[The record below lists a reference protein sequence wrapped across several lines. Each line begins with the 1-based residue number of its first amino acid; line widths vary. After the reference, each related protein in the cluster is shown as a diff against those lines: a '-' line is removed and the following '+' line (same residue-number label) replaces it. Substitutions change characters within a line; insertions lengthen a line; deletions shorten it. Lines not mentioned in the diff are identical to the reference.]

1 MALKINKDHLEMIKA
16 LGEESFPNE
25 CCGFLLGKMDAEGQ
39 KVIASTIPATN
50 ERESE
55 EQYHRFLI
63 TPSAYLKAER
73 YARENK
79 LEILGFFHSHPNA
92 QAKPSEYDREHAWP
106 WYSYMIVSVKEGKAE
121 DVTSWTMNDDRSR
134 FSEEEILISK

>member
-1 MALKINKDHLEMIKA
+1 MALRIDNEHLEMIKA

-25 CCGFLLGKMDAEGQ
+25 CCGFLLGKVDSEGE
-39 KVIASTIPATN
+39 KVIGSAIPAAN

-63 TPSAYLKAER
+63 SPNAYLKAER
-73 YARENK
+73 YAREHS

-92 QAKPSEYDREHAWP
+92 EARPSEYDREHAWP
-106 WYSYMIVSVKEGKAE
+106 WYSYLIVSVKEGVAE
-121 DVTSWTMNDDRSR
+121 DLTSWRMDDDRSR
-134 FSEEEILISK
+134 FSQEEILISK

>member
-1 MALKINKDHLEMIKA
+1 MALKIDNDHLEMIKA

-25 CCGFLLGKMDAEGQ
+25 CCGFLLGKVNQEGQ

-63 TPSAYLKAER
+63 TPKAYLLAER
-73 YARENK
+73 YAREKK
-79 LEILGFFHSHPNA
+79 LEILGFFHSHPDA
-92 QAKPSEYDREHAWP
+92 PAKPSEYDREHAWP
-106 WYSYMIVSVKEGKAE
+106 WYSYIIVSVSGGKAE
-121 DVTSWTMNDDRSR
+121 DVTSWIMNDDRSR
-134 FSEEEILISK
+134 FTEEKILISK